1 MLGGTQRD
9 HGTVDMS
16 YDNNSVCIPETST
29 GTMGPSVQWHGSINE
44 GSSTVMSPVIATAA
58 ETSQE
63 HETSHL
69 RPAKKD
75 SWRVEAGRGGGQRQP
90 CSGRLRWIKVEA

>member
-29 GTMGPSVQWHGSINE
+29 GTMGPSVQRHGSINE
-44 GSSTVMSPVIATAA
+44 DHRLATGSAAGSGFEARPTRPVRRPVRR
-58 ETSQE
+58 QL
-63 HETSHL
+63 SHL
-69 RPAKKD
+69 
-75 SWRVEAGRGGGQRQP
+75 S
-90 CSGRLRWIKVEA
+90 SL